1 MRSNKAGADGRES
14 GGGLPGSR
22 LAALLCLAMAI
33 GCAPPPP
40 SIEDLGQI
48 VYDPTQVPGA
58 DRSYTLP
65 HGLGEEAGPPDS
77 EQSSDS
83 ADGATPSPSR
93 PQTAKPAPNE

>member
-1 MRSNKAGADGRES
+1 M
-14 GGGLPGSR
+14 PGSR
-22 LAALLCLAMAI
+22 LAALLCLAIAI

-58 DRSYTLP
+58 DRPYTLP
-65 HGLGEEAGPPDS
+65 HGLGEEAGPPDIEGSS
-77 EQSSDS
+77 ET
-83 ADGATPSPSR
+83 ADRATPSPSR